1 MIKKIENGD
10 VAQVSG
16 GLIREVIRLKG
27 PEVADYEF
35 REGARFI
42 VVDPDQKTKLMVHR
56 CLTAEEAIEAEKA
69 LFGDKANTTQYLAL
83 TDKMVDF

>member
-16 GLIREVIRLKG
+16 GLIRKVIRLKG
-27 PEVADYEF
+27 KKSKEEF
-35 REGARFI
+35 REGATFI